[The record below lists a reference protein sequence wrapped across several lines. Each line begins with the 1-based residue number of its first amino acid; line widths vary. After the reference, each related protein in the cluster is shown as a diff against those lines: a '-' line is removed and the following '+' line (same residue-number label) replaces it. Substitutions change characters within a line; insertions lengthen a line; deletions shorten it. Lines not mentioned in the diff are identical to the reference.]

1 MAIYRE
7 DFVDIDLAEK
17 SIHRRFLPRTIG
29 EGDQLANRFGVRVL
43 RNGEPSA
50 ISGTC
55 AGYFIR
61 PSGDTVVI
69 TGTVSGNTAYVD
81 LPQACYTYEGQFA
94 LAIKV
99 TSGGAT
105 GTMRIIDGVVANT
118 TTDTLIDPGTIIP
131 TIDALLAS
139 IEAAVATV
147 PLDYS
152 ALSNGFRDAMKT
164 EFGLSDPGSWVYG
177 NIYKSNGTTVTS
189 TVYGITDYIP
199 VTGDTVIYTTTPS
212 LNATVLAN
220 YSSIAFYSS
229 ASTSGF
235 ISAEDVQEGAY
246 NSFIWQTSAVPT
258 GAKYLRIMINYDLRN
273 QFKCIQIKPDSQTL
287 AINNQFTGL
296 MDLSGVTFE
305 QGKYISNFTDGTIS
319 TNAAFMLS
327 DYIEIPGTVGSV
339 TVNRNVYYNGTVYQQ
354 GHMVGFYDSSKNYLN
369 SGSVLSS
376 GAMQTVLITDK
387 SSKYMRVNFSAAG
400 IVPFIMTNAKNAV
413 GGYPVP
419 LQTVTNF
426 TTLND
431 LPFNNIYVI
440 TGTNEISNKPYD
452 SFTGI
457 IFALSHT
464 GGFNAGGQ
472 QIAIDHLTKDVYVRD
487 YWGSPASWGEWFKKS
502 SGYVNSYTGQFPG
515 DTSPVNT
522 SVYLLK
528 NTTYLIRFNKPRT
541 QYVNVYLSND
551 TSNYKR
557 LEPWE
562 NDIFFTTGSASGTLM
577 VYSAESTDQIDFDV
591 YQKESYEAKANE
603 VPMKY
608 VVSKVAAEADFTS
621 FTACLLA
628 LKDDERPKIIEIWEG
643 DYDIYQEYVDANVPV
658 YTGDNPSL
666 DYFNYCVWIPAN
678 THIIGKGIVR
688 LKWMPDPA
696 TDPITAVQCQCV
708 SPVNVAGTMTLENVE
723 IHCKNGRYCIHND
736 AKGMIEYS
744 GAVQTFKNVICY
756 KYPNDRDS
764 SNVSYGFTHTTGFG
778 IDRAQHHVY
787 ENCIFHNTA
796 SGRSLYGH
804 TRYFSTL
811 TNENRNSNITVTN
824 CVMETNGNDSV
835 FLGNVAGSY
844 LHVRVF
850 FAGCY
855 LSGKLRLVD
864 SSSTGTPK
872 PNAFDVTMLDCG
884 DVTAEI
890 LDPGNPYPIQA
901 YRTNLTIV

>member
-1 MAIYRE
+1 MARVETWFSQDLKQAVKVHY
-7 DFVDIDLAEK
+7 IDGNVF
-17 SIHRRFLPRTIG
+17 SQDNNG
-29 EGDQLANRFGVRVL
+29 NVVGVEVFD
-43 RNGEPSA
+43 NGTAATLS
-50 ISGTC
+50 
-55 AGYFIR
+55 
-61 PSGDTVVI
+61 
-69 TGTVSGNTAYVD
+69 GTVSGSAIRADGATVALTGTRSGNKCSVVLPQTAYYV
-81 LPQACYTYEGQFA
+81 PGVISIV
-94 LAIKV
+94 IKL
-99 TSGGAT
+99 TSGEDVTTLCA
-105 GTMRIIDGVVANT
+105 VVGNVYASS
-118 TTDTLIDPGTIIP
+118 TDTIVDPGTIIP
-131 TIDALLAS
+131 SIESLIASIDAAVDS
-139 IEAAVATV
+139 I

-152 ALSNGFRDAMKT
+152 ALSNGFRDAMET
-164 EFGLSDPGSWVYG
+164 EYGLSDPGTFTA
-177 NIYKSNGTTVTS
+177 GTIKKTDGTVTS
-189 TVYGITDYIP
+189 STAFKITDYIP
-199 VTGDTVIYTTTPS
+199 VTGGTVIYTTTPATNS
-212 LNATVLAN
+212 TVLN
-220 YSSIAFYSS
+220 ERVSIAFYSS
-229 ASTSGF
+229 ASTSGY
-235 ISAEDVQEGAY
+235 ISGADVQSGDQTII
-246 NSFIWQTSAVPT
+246 IWQTTNIPS
-258 GAKYLRIMINYDLRN
+258 GAKYFRIMIGKDLTA
-273 QFKCIQIKPDSQTL
+273 QFKCIQVKPDSQTL
-287 AINNQFTGL
+287 AINSQFTGL

-319 TNAAFMLS
+319 TNAGFMLS
-327 DYIEIPGTVGSV
+327 DFIEIPGTVGSV

-400 IVPFIMTNAKNAV
+400 IVPFIMTNAKNCF

-426 TTLND
+426 ATLND

-472 QIAIDHLTKDVYVRD
+472 QIAIDHLTKDIYIRD
-487 YWGSPASWGEWFKKS
+487 YWGSPASWGKWFRKS
-502 SGYVNSYTGQFPG
+502 AGYVNRYTGQFPG
-515 DTSPVNT
+515 NTSPVNT
-522 SVYLLK
+522 AVYLLK

-577 VYSAESTDQIDFDV
+577 VYSSESTDQIDFDV

-736 AKGMIEYS
+736 PKGMLEYS

-796 SGRSLYGH
+796 GGRSLYGH

-872 PNAFDVTMLDCG
+872 PNAFDVSMLDCG

-890 LDPGNPYPIQA
+890 LDPDNPYPIKA